1 MFGWD
6 EYNLD
11 HIARHGVGPDEAED
25 AALDPDRVSFSARK
39 IGRVGFIGMTE
50 AGRVLVVILDQAGDL
65 WRVVTARD
73 ASSNEKKSYRRRQ
86 R

>member
-1 MFGWD
+1 MFDWD

-11 HIARHGVGPDEAED
+11 HIARHGVDPGEAED
-25 AALDPDRVSFSARK
+25 AVLDPDRVSFPARL
-39 IGRVGFIGMTE
+39 GRVGFIGMTE
-50 AGRVLVVILDQAGDL
+50 AGRVLVVILDRKRGL
-65 WRVVTARD
+65 WRVATARD

>member
-1 MFGWD
+1 VFDWD

-11 HIARHGVGPDEAED
+11 HIAHHGVDSVEAEETV
-25 AALDPDRVSFSARK
+25 LDPGRVSFAARR
-39 IGRVGFIGMTE
+39 GRVGFIGVTE
-50 AGRVLVVILDQAGDL
+50 AGRVLVVILERRRDL

-73 ASSNEKKSYRRRQ
+73 ASPNEKKSYRRRQ

>member
-1 MFGWD
+1 MFDWD

-11 HIARHGVGPDEAED
+11 HIACHGVDAGEAEE
-25 AALDPDRVSFSARK
+25 AVLDTGRVSFPARL
-39 IGRVGFIGMTE
+39 GRVGFIGMTE
-50 AGRVLVVILDQAGDL
+50 AGRALVVILDRKKDL

-73 ASSNEKKSYRRRQ
+73 ASPNEKKSYRRRQ

>member
-1 MFGWD
+1 VFDWD

-11 HIARHGVGPDEAED
+11 HIARHGIDLDEAED
-25 AALDPDRVSFSARK
+25 AVLDPGRVSFPARSR
-39 IGRVGFIGMTE
+39 RVGFIGMTE
-50 AGRVLVVILDQAGDL
+50 AGRVLVVILDRKRDL

-73 ASSNEKKSYRRRQ
+73 ASPNEKKSYRRRQ

>member
-1 MFGWD
+1 MFDWD
-6 EYNLD
+6 EYILD
-11 HIARHGVGPDEAED
+11 HIARHGVDPGEAED
-25 AALDPDRVSFSARK
+25 AVLDPGRVTFPARL
-39 IGRVGFIGMTE
+39 GRVGFIGMTE
-50 AGRVLVVILDQAGDL
+50 AGRMLVVILDRKQDL

>member
-1 MFGWD
+1 MFDWD

-11 HIARHGVGPDEAED
+11 HIARHGVDPGEAED
-25 AALDPDRVSFSARK
+25 AVLDLGRVSFPAEF
-39 IGRVGFIGMTE
+39 GRVGFIGMTE
-50 AGRVLVVILDQAGDL
+50 AGRVLVVILNREKNL

-73 ASSNEKKSYRRRQ
+73 ANPNEKKSYRRRQ

>member
-1 MFGWD
+1 VFDWD

-11 HIARHGVGPDEAED
+11 HIARHGVDPGEAED
-25 AALDPDRVSFSARK
+25 AVLDLGRVSFPAK
-39 IGRVGFIGMTE
+39 FGRVGFIGMTE
-50 AGRVLVVILDQAGDL
+50 AGRVLVVILNREKNL

-73 ASSNEKKSYRRRQ
+73 ANPNEKKSYRRRQ